1 MTEQKTDLQGLRAGV
16 RLFVFTTP
24 TAVAVLAVATD
35 TPAVMVLI
43 AVPGAVVGAVLHQ
56 ERRRITDQPAV
67 AGPVPGPPARPG
79 PGQSITSAPETP
91 RGAAGR
97 DMGVGEPGWHVG
109 DLRHLLSIPRSSG
122 SHRRVAHWDG
132 AGTPRPH
139 RTSGSVHWGC
149 RAARYETPGGDQHGG
164 TP

>member
-1 MTEQKTDLQGLRAGV
+1 MTEQKTDLRGLRAGV

-24 TAVAVLAVATD
+24 TAVAVLAVVTD
-35 TPAVMVLI
+35 TPAVMILI

-67 AGPVPGPPARPG
+67 GGPVPGPAARPG
-79 PGQSITSAPETP
+79 PGQSITSAPEAP
-91 RGAAGR
+91 RWTAGR
-97 DMGVGEPGWHVG
+97 DKRVGEPEWHAG
-109 DLRHLLSIPRSSG
+109 DPRHLLSIPRSSG

-139 RTSGSVHWGC
+139 RTSGSVHWSC
-149 RAARYETPGGDQHGG
+149 FATRNETPGDDQHRG